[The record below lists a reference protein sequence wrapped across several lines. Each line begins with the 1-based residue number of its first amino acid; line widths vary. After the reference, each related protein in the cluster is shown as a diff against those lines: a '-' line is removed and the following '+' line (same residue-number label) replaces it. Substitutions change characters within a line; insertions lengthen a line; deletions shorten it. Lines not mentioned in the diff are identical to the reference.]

1 MTNLSLQD
9 RFSLISLNALNST
22 RNFYCKKSSN
32 SLYLCCRCYWID
44 FYRKQ
49 KSSPKTLTN
58 TAPDWML
65 YLFL

>member
-22 RNFYCKKSSN
+22 RNSTAKKAAI
-32 SLYLCCRCYWID
+32 RCISAAGVLD
-44 FYRKQ
+44 RFLQEQ

>member
-22 RNFYCKKSSN
+22 RNSTAKKAAIRCISSAGV
-32 SLYLCCRCYWID
+32 LD

>member
-22 RNFYCKKSSN
+22 RNSTAKKVFAV
-32 SLYLCCRCYWID
+32 SLQPVYWID

>member
-22 RNFYCKKSSN
+22 RNSTAKKAAI
-32 SLYLCCRCYWID
+32 RCISAVYWID

>member
-22 RNFYCKKSSN
+22 RNSTAKKQQFAV
-32 SLYLCCRCYWID
+32 SLLPVYWID

>member
-9 RFSLISLNALNST
+9 RFSLISL
-22 RNFYCKKSSN
+22 KKQQFAV
-32 SLYLCCRCYWID
+32 SLLPVYWID